1 MRATKY
7 YRFNGELLAMR
18 KNGVLTYLHQ
28 DQLGNVVLATDTSGN
43 VVGDLGHWPY
53 GKYRRGSE
61 LGTNNNGCMT
71 ATDLSRDAISSTA
84 NPLLSGCPLGPV
96 VVLATD
102 TSGNVVGDNGYW
114 PYGKYRRGSEL
125 GTNNNGCMTATDLS
139 CNAISPT
146 ANPLLSASVV
156 VIGDRGHWP
165 YGKYRR
171 GSELGT
177 NNNGLT
183 TATDLSCNAIS
194 PTANPLL
201 SASVVVIGDRGHWP
215 YGKYRRG
222 SELGTEHR
230 FTGQKSDG
238 TNLQYFNARYYDPEL
253 GIFISPDTL
262 VPRPAGTRTN
272 LFDYNRYMCA
282 RQSDE
287 VYGSYGA
294 LFDVRRSLA
303 MSISPRCYR
312 ILAQCAV
319 GRVAE
324 RAPTPGG
331 R

>member
-177 NNNGLT
+177 
-183 TATDLSCNAIS
+183 
-194 PTANPLL
+194 
-201 SASVVVIGDRGHWP
+201 
-215 YGKYRRG
+215 
-222 SELGTEHR
+222 EHR